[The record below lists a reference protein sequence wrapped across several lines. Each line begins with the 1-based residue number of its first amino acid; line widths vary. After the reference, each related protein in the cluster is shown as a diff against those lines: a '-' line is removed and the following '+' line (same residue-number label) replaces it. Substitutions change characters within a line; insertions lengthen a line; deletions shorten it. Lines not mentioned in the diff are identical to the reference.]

1 MPNLVVF
8 SRAEKNFLKF
18 SKVIQE
24 QVWRAFDELE
34 KDPLNQKVKKLRNS
48 KRGYRMRVG
57 KYRILFTFLKKEKE
71 VQVVDIFMKK
81 SPNDYLQRRKLIF

>member
-71 VQVVDIFMKK
+71 VHVVDIFMKK